1 MYHWVCLCESV
12 GNKLI
17 LEDALLEIQRTQVN
31 KIIWCYHMVKRVTE
45 QRKKEMLFSLLVN
58 VKIGHKLNHVNL
70 SVLLIS

>member
-45 QRKKEMLFSLLVN
+45 QRN
-58 VKIGHKLNHVNL
+58 VVFFARKRKDWP
-70 SVLLIS
+70 